1 MNLQNI
7 RIGTRLKAGF
17 GIILALLVTVVLTDN
32 LSSAHN
38 RQQLFDNLE
47 AAKTKVELTST
58 LKSELLEGVIALR
71 SIGLQADVAAMNRE
85 EERLR
90 NHRKGFAQARDQ
102 LMAMGTTDEEKK
114 IFDQLSQLNQSME
127 TPSTEAIAQALAFNT
142 EGMAEIIATK
152 VDPLYRQVLEEI
164 NKLVS
169 LQNNA
174 QQAVMTA
181 AAASAQR
188 LSVLLYLGAALA
200 VAVGSALA
208 WAITRSI
215 TGPLGQAVAVAR
227 TVAGGDLS
235 GHIVVGSSDETGELM
250 QALKDMNASL
260 LHTVQQV
267 RNGTDTIATASNEIA
282 SGNQDL
288 SGRTEQ
294 QASSLEQTAA
304 SMEELTG
311 SVKQNADNAQQAN
324 QLAQEAA
331 QVATQG
337 GEVVEQVVHTMGSI
351 HTSSRKVADIIGVID
366 GIAFQ
371 TNILAL
377 NAAVEAARA
386 GEQGRGFAV
395 VASEVRGLAQRS
407 AQAAKEIKGLIDDS
421 VDKVEAGA
429 KLVEDAGRTME
440 QVVGSIR
447 RVTDIVGAIT
457 AASSEQR
464 TGIEQ
469 VNQAIAHMDSST
481 QQNAGLVQQATA
493 AAMALRG
500 EVEHLSQVVS
510 RFKLS

>member
-1 MNLQNI
+1 
-7 RIGTRLKAGF
+7 
-17 GIILALLVTVVLTDN
+17 
-32 LSSAHN
+32 
-38 RQQLFDNLE
+38 
-47 AAKTKVELTST
+47 
-58 LKSELLEGVIALR
+58 
-71 SIGLQADVAAMNRE
+71 
-85 EERLR
+85 
-90 NHRKGFAQARDQ
+90 
-102 LMAMGTTDEEKK
+102 
-114 IFDQLSQLNQSME
+114 
-127 TPSTEAIAQALAFNT
+127 
-142 EGMAEIIATK
+142 
-152 VDPLYRQVLEEI
+152 
-164 NKLVS
+164 
-169 LQNNA
+169 
-174 QQAVMTA
+174 
-181 AAASAQR
+181 
-188 LSVLLYLGAALA
+188 
-200 VAVGSALA
+200 
-208 WAITRSI
+208 
-215 TGPLGQAVAVAR
+215 
-227 TVAGGDLS
+227 
-235 GHIVVGSSDETGELM
+235 SDETGELM

-282 SGNQDL
+282 SGNKDL

-481 QQNAGLVQQATA
+481 QQNAGLVQQATT